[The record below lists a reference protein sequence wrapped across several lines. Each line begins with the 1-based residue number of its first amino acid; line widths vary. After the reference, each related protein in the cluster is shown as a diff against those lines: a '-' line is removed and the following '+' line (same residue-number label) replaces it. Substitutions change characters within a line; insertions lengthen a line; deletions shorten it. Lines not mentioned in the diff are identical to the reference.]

1 MTAVLTAITKR
12 ADPSNPD
19 TARAPPLGDDL
30 TAEMAV
36 KMSEI
41 PFPRAKR
48 VTPATTCNGAVTGV
62 NVTESSLV

>member
-1 MTAVLTAITKR
+1 
-12 ADPSNPD
+12 
-19 TARAPPLGDDL
+19 LGDDL